1 MKRVAKPVFFIVA
14 LLIIALSCMAFF
26 GVHGRNGDIPVTY
39 IKGLNDIRWG
49 IDIKGGVE
57 ATFSPAD
64 GVQATREDMESAKA
78 IIELRMVNNNITD
91 YELYADY
98 DNGKVIVRFPWKEDE
113 TDFDPEAA
121 VEELSATALLTFREG
136 GEYET
141 TEVGSDGQP
150 IYKTPAGTTAEN
162 VIMDGKDVVSAKAG
176 MIQDDNGAQQF
187 VVDLEFNDEGRELFG
202 EATSR
207 LVGQTISI
215 WMDDVMISQATVQEP
230 ITEGHC
236 SISREATANSPG
248 FTSAEVSALA
258 SKIQAGALPFKLE
271 TTNLRTINPTLG
283 ASALNAMALAGA
295 IALVLVCLFMLI
307 VYRVPGFVACIALL
321 GQVALSLA
329 CVSGFF
335 NFVPSFT
342 LTLPGIAGVILSI
355 GMGVDANIIT
365 NERIKEELRAGK
377 TLDGAIRTGSK
388 TSFATI
394 FDGNI
399 TVIIVAVILMLVFG
413 PSNILSG
420 IFGASTTGTIY
431 SFGYT
436 LLVGVIGNFL
446 MGVTASRLMLSSL
459 SGYKFM
465 RKKSWYGGGAE

>member
-98 DNGKVIVRFPWKEDE
+98 DNDE

-215 WMDDVMISQATVQEP
+215 WMDDVMISQATVKEA
-230 ITEGHC
+230 ITEGKC
-236 SISREATANSPG
+236 NISGS
-248 FTSAEVSALA
+248 FTSSEAATLA

-388 TSFATI
+388 TSFAAI

>member
-141 TEVGSDGQP
+141 TGVGSDGQP

-207 LVGQTISI
+207 LVGKTISI
-215 WMDDVMISQATVQEP
+215 WMDDVMISQATVKEA
-230 ITEGHC
+230 ITEGKC
-236 SISREATANSPG
+236 NISGS
-248 FTSAEVSALA
+248 FTSSEAATLA

-365 NERIKEELRAGK
+365 NERTKEELRAGK

-388 TSFATI
+388 TSFAAI

>member
-1 MKRVAKPVFFIVA
+1 
-14 LLIIALSCMAFF
+14 
-26 GVHGRNGDIPVTY
+26 
-39 IKGLNDIRWG
+39 
-49 IDIKGGVE
+49 
-57 ATFSPAD
+57 
-64 GVQATREDMESAKA
+64 
-78 IIELRMVNNNITD
+78 
-91 YELYADY
+91 
-98 DNGKVIVRFPWKEDE
+98 
-113 TDFDPEAA
+113 
-121 VEELSATALLTFREG
+121 
-136 GEYET
+136 
-141 TEVGSDGQP
+141 
-150 IYKTPAGTTAEN
+150 
-162 VIMDGKDVVSAKAG
+162 
-176 MIQDDNGAQQF
+176 
-187 VVDLEFNDEGRELFG
+187 
-202 EATSR
+202 
-207 LVGQTISI
+207 
-215 WMDDVMISQATVQEP
+215 
-230 ITEGHC
+230 
-236 SISREATANSPG
+236 
-248 FTSAEVSALA
+248 
-258 SKIQAGALPFKLE
+258 
-271 TTNLRTINPTLG
+271 
-283 ASALNAMALAGA
+283 MALAGA

-377 TLDGAIRTGSK
+377 LGWRHPVPGSK
-388 TSFATI
+388 TSFAAI

-420 IFGASTTGTIY
+420 IFGASPTGTIY

>member
-141 TEVGSDGQP
+141 TGVGSDGQP

-207 LVGQTISI
+207 LVGKAISI
-215 WMDDVMISQATVQEP
+215 WMDDVMISQATVKEA
-230 ITEGHC
+230 ITEGKC
-236 SISREATANSPG
+236 NISGS
-248 FTSAEVSALA
+248 FTSSEAAALA

-388 TSFATI
+388 TSFAAI

>member
-141 TEVGSDGQP
+141 TGVGSDGQP

-207 LVGQTISI
+207 LVGKTISI
-215 WMDDVMISQATVQEP
+215 WMDDVMISQATVKEA
-230 ITEGHC
+230 ITEGKC
-236 SISREATANSPG
+236 NISGN
-248 FTSAEVSALA
+248 FTSSEAATLA

-388 TSFATI
+388 TSFAAI

>member
-14 LLIIALSCMAFF
+14 LLIIGLSCMAFF

-78 IIELRMVNNNITD
+78 IIELRLVNNNVTD

-141 TEVGSDGQP
+141 TEIGSDGQP

-176 MIQDDNGAQQF
+176 LIQDENGAQQF
-187 VVDLEFNDEGRELFG
+187 VVDLEFNEEGTELFG

-207 LVGQTISI
+207 LVGETISI
-215 WMDDVMISQATVQEP
+215 WMDDVMISQATVQEA
-230 ITEGHC
+230 ITEGRC
-236 SISREATANSPG
+236 NITG
-248 FTSAEVSALA
+248 DFTSAEASDLA
-258 SKIQAGALPFKLE
+258 SKIQAGALPFQLE

-295 IALVLVCLFMLI
+295 IALVLVCLFMLV
-307 VYRVPGFVACIALL
+307 VYRVPGFVACIALV
-321 GQVALSLA
+321 GQTALSLA

-388 TSFATI
+388 TSFAAI

-465 RKKSWYGGGAE
+465 RKKSWYGGDAA

>member
-187 VVDLEFNDEGRELFG
+187 VVDLEFNDEGKELFG

-215 WMDDVMISQATVQEP
+215 WMDDVMISQATVKEA
-230 ITEGHC
+230 ITEGKC
-236 SISREATANSPG
+236 NISGS
-248 FTSAEVSALA
+248 FTSAEAATLA

-388 TSFATI
+388 TSFAAI

>member
-1 MKRVAKPVFFIVA
+1 MWPSAVWR
-14 LLIIALSCMAFF
+14 FF
-26 GVHGRNGDIPVTY
+26 GIHGRNGDIPVTY

-64 GVQATREDMESAKA
+64 GVEATKEDMESAKS
-78 IIELRMVNNNITD
+78 IIELRLVNNNITD

-121 VEELSATALLTFREG
+121 VEELSATAMLTFREG
-136 GEYET
+136 GEFET
-141 TEVGSDGQP
+141 TDIGSDGQP
-150 IYKTPAGTTAEN
+150 IYRTPAGATAEN
-162 VIMDGKDVVSAKAG
+162 VILDGKNVVRAQAG
-176 MIQDDNGAQQF
+176 MIQNDYGQQEF
-187 VVDLEFNDEGRELFG
+187 VVDLEFDQEGAERFG
-202 EATSR
+202 EATTR

-215 WMDDVMISQATVQEP
+215 WMDDVMISQATVQEK
-230 ITEGHC
+230 IMDGQAN
-236 SISREATANSPG
+236 ISSDS
-248 FTSAEVSALA
+248 FTSAEVAALA
-258 SKIQAGALPFKLE
+258 SKIQAGALPFELE

-283 ASALNAMALAGA
+283 ASALNAMAIAGG
-295 IALVLVCLFMLI
+295 IALALVCLFMLI
-307 VYRVPGFVACIALL
+307 MYRVPGFVACIALL

-335 NFVPSFT
+335 NFIPSFT
-342 LTLPGIAGVILSI
+342 MTLPGIAGIILSI

-377 TLDGAIRTGSK
+377 TLDSAIRTGSR
-388 TSFATI
+388 TSFTAI

-399 TVIIVAVILMLVFG
+399 TVIIVAIILMLVFG
-413 PSNILSG
+413 PSNILSA

-459 SGYKFM
+459 SGFKFM

>member
-215 WMDDVMISQATVQEP
+215 WMDDVMISQATVKEA
-230 ITEGHC
+230 ITEGKC
-236 SISREATANSPG
+236 NISGS
-248 FTSAEVSALA
+248 FTSSEAATLA
-258 SKIQAGALPFKLE
+258 SKIQVSALPFKLE

-283 ASALNAMALAGA
+283 ASALNAMALVSA

-388 TSFATI
+388 TSFAAI

-446 MGVTASRLMLSSL
+446 MGVTASRLMLSSPV
-459 SGYKFM
+459 GI
-465 RKKSWYGGGAE
+465 

>member
-215 WMDDVMISQATVQEP
+215 WMDDVMISQATVKEA
-230 ITEGHC
+230 ITEGKC
-236 SISREATANSPG
+236 NISGS
-248 FTSAEVSALA
+248 FTSSEAATLA

-388 TSFATI
+388 TSFAAI

-436 LLVGVIGNFL
+436 LLVGAIMNFIF
-446 MGVTASRLMLSSL
+446 GVTASRLMLKSISRF
-459 SGYKFM
+459 KPF
-465 RKKSWYGGGAE
+465 RKPWLYGGEK

>member
-1 MKRVAKPVFFIVA
+1 M
-14 LLIIALSCMAFF
+14 
-26 GVHGRNGDIPVTY
+26 
-39 IKGLNDIRWG
+39 
-49 IDIKGGVE
+49 
-57 ATFSPAD
+57 
-64 GVQATREDMESAKA
+64 
-78 IIELRMVNNNITD
+78 
-91 YELYADY
+91 
-98 DNGKVIVRFPWKEDE
+98 
-113 TDFDPEAA
+113 
-121 VEELSATALLTFREG
+121 
-136 GEYET
+136 
-141 TEVGSDGQP
+141 
-150 IYKTPAGTTAEN
+150 
-162 VIMDGKDVVSAKAG
+162 
-176 MIQDDNGAQQF
+176 
-187 VVDLEFNDEGRELFG
+187 
-202 EATSR
+202 
-207 LVGQTISI
+207 
-215 WMDDVMISQATVQEP
+215 
-230 ITEGHC
+230 
-236 SISREATANSPG
+236 
-248 FTSAEVSALA
+248 
-258 SKIQAGALPFKLE
+258 
-271 TTNLRTINPTLG
+271 
-283 ASALNAMALAGA
+283 
-295 IALVLVCLFMLI
+295 
-307 VYRVPGFVACIALL
+307 
-321 GQVALSLA
+321 SLA

-388 TSFATI
+388 TSFAAI

-465 RKKSWYGGGAE
+465 RKKFLVWRWRRMKFHQFKIRFVENKKIFFGISIAVLLIGVIFNVIFGARLDIQFTGGAIVNYSFTGEINTDELAALVEETTGKSVNVNESTDIVAGEDGTINNNVSIEFAGNDALSLEGQKAMEDAIQEKLSG